1 MNITPASNVSIPTVV
16 NPQTDT
22 LRRENNQRE
31 VIAKPEAASQS
42 AAEKGVASERERAK
56 SPGQH
61 NEQVDFV
68 SIRKQAEL
76 ANSTISDEGGEHGGQ
91 QDPSQDAQQSA
102 DSKEQDEKKAAEDIE
117 AVEQQEI
124 NALQKR
130 DSEVRSHE
138 LAHASVGGSAT
149 GTPSYSFQVGPDGK
163 QYAVGGEVSVDLSTI
178 EGDPSA
184 TIAKM
189 QKVYSAALAPAN
201 PSTQDERVASAAAQI
216 IAQAQSELVAS
227 EPTQESQSTEAE
239 DSLPVTEG
247 SDLAQESNDFDTL
260 INNTLKAQEELT
272 ATRPSE
278 IDARAGRIESF
289 YATINMAY
297 EKPSS
302 SQFVVTA

>member
-42 AAEKGVASERERAK
+42 AAEKGGASERERAK

-227 EPTQESQSTEAE
+227 EPTQESQSKQTGI
-239 DSLPVTEG
+239 LY
-247 SDLAQESNDFDTL
+247 
-260 INNTLKAQEELT
+260 
-272 ATRPSE
+272 
-278 IDARAGRIESF
+278 IESLDIL
-289 YATINMAY
+289 A
-297 EKPSS
+297 
-302 SQFVVTA
+302 